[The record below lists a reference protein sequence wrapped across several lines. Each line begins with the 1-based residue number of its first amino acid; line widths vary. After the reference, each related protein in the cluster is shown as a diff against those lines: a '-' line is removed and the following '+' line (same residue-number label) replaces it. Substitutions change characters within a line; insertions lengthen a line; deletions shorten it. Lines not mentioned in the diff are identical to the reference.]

1 MPSDVKEAPGHRIR
15 GVAAGE
21 QALSALDP
29 ALAKLAAHASKIRTR
44 KGQSIGLTLDGHEAA
59 YIVRAGALMLQVAA
73 AATPR
78 QVAAFLLPGD
88 VLRGSAVPPHA
99 EASLISANAAELW
112 RFRWSAMEDF
122 AAADRGLARFLQD
135 AAAARLARYALHTA
149 VLGQFSSEQRV
160 ATVLTELAMLTGTPL
175 PAGGIVIDMPFRRN
189 DLADYLGLNP
199 DTLSRIVARLR
210 RDGILGHSAR
220 SRALVRD
227 FRALARLTPA
237 ARSLAEIHQ
246 HRRGDGLALF
256 A

>member
-1 MPSDVKEAPGHRIR
+1 MPSDVKEAPGHRLR

-21 QALSALDP
+21 QALPALDP

-44 KGQSIGLTLDGHEAA
+44 KGQSIGLTLDGHEAT
-59 YIVRAGALMLQVAA
+59 YVVRAGALMVQVAA
-73 AATPR
+73 GATPR

-112 RFRWSAMEDF
+112 RFRWSAMEEF

-135 AAAARLARYALHTA
+135 AAAERLARYALHTA

-160 ATVLTELAMLTGTPL
+160 ATVLTELAMLTGTPS

>member
-21 QALSALDP
+21 LALPALDP

-59 YIVRAGALMLQVAA
+59 YIVHAGALMLQVAA

-88 VLRGSAVPPHA
+88 VLRGSAVPHQA

-122 AAADRGLARFLQD
+122 AAADRGLARFLQE

-160 ATVLTELAMLTGTPL
+160 ATVLTELAMLTGTSS

-246 HRRGDGLALF
+246 HRRGDGLDLF

>member
-1 MPSDVKEAPGHRIR
+1 
-15 GVAAGE
+15 
-21 QALSALDP
+21 
-29 ALAKLAAHASKIRTR
+29 
-44 KGQSIGLTLDGHEAA
+44 
-59 YIVRAGALMLQVAA
+59 
-73 AATPR
+73 
-78 QVAAFLLPGD
+78 
-88 VLRGSAVPPHA
+88 
-99 EASLISANAAELW
+99 
-112 RFRWSAMEDF
+112 MEEF
-122 AAADRGLARFLQD
+122 AAVDRGLARFLRD

-210 RDGILGHSAR
+210 RDGILGHTAR
-220 SRALVRD
+220 SRAVVRD

-246 HRRGDGLALF
+246 HRRGDGLVLF

>member
-1 MPSDVKEAPGHRIR
+1 MPSDVKEAPGHRLR

-21 QALSALDP
+21 RALPALDP

-59 YIVRAGALMLQVAA
+59 YIVRAGALMLQVASG
-73 AATPR
+73 ATPR

-122 AAADRGLARFLQD
+122 AAADRSLARFLQD

-160 ATVLTELAMLTGTPL
+160 ATVLTELAMLTGTPS
-175 PAGGIVIDMPFRRN
+175 PAGGILIDMPFRRN

-210 RDGILGHSAR
+210 RDGILGHTVR

>member
-21 QALSALDP
+21 QALPALDP

-59 YIVRAGALMLQVAA
+59 YIVHAGALMMQVAA
-73 AATPR
+73 GETPR

-88 VLRGSAVPPHA
+88 VLRGSAVPPQA

-122 AAADRGLARFLQD
+122 AAADRGLARFLQE

-160 ATVLTELAMLTGTPL
+160 ATVLTELAMLTGTPS
-175 PAGGIVIDMPFRRN
+175 PAGGILIDMPFRRN

>member
-1 MPSDVKEAPGHRIR
+1 MSSDVKEAPGHRIR

-21 QALSALDP
+21 QALPALDP
-29 ALAKLAAHASKIRTR
+29 ALARLAAHASKIRTR
-44 KGQSIGLTLDGHEAA
+44 KGQSIGLTLDGHEAT

>member
-1 MPSDVKEAPGHRIR
+1 MSSDVKEAPGHRIR

-21 QALSALDP
+21 QALPALDP

-44 KGQSIGLTLDGHEAA
+44 KGQSIGLTLDGHEAT

>member
-1 MPSDVKEAPGHRIR
+1 MSSDVKEAPGHRIR

-21 QALSALDP
+21 QALPALDP
-29 ALAKLAAHASKIRTR
+29 ALAKFAAHASKIRTR

-59 YIVRAGALMLQVAA
+59 YIVRAGALMLQVVA

-88 VLRGSAVPPHA
+88 LLRGSAVPPHA

-160 ATVLTELAMLTGTPL
+160 ATVLTELAMLTGTPS

>member
-1 MPSDVKEAPGHRIR
+1 MSSDVKEAPGHRIR

-21 QALSALDP
+21 QALPALDP

-73 AATPR
+73 GATPR

-160 ATVLTELAMLTGTPL
+160 ATVLTELAMLTGTPS

>member
-1 MPSDVKEAPGHRIR
+1 
-15 GVAAGE
+15 
-21 QALSALDP
+21 
-29 ALAKLAAHASKIRTR
+29 
-44 KGQSIGLTLDGHEAA
+44 
-59 YIVRAGALMLQVAA
+59 
-73 AATPR
+73 
-78 QVAAFLLPGD
+78 
-88 VLRGSAVPPHA
+88 
-99 EASLISANAAELW
+99 
-112 RFRWSAMEDF
+112 MEDF
-122 AAADRGLARFLQD
+122 AAADRGLARFLQE
-135 AAAARLARYALHTA
+135 AAAARLARYAIHTA

-160 ATVLTELAMLTGTPL
+160 ATVLTELAMLTGTSP

-246 HRRGDGLALF
+246 HRRGDGLDLF

>member
-1 MPSDVKEAPGHRIR
+1 M
-15 GVAAGE
+15 
-21 QALSALDP
+21 
-29 ALAKLAAHASKIRTR
+29 
-44 KGQSIGLTLDGHEAA
+44 
-59 YIVRAGALMLQVAA
+59 
-73 AATPR
+73 
-78 QVAAFLLPGD
+78 
-88 VLRGSAVPPHA
+88 
-99 EASLISANAAELW
+99 
-112 RFRWSAMEDF
+112 
-122 AAADRGLARFLQD
+122 
-135 AAAARLARYALHTA
+135 
-149 VLGQFSSEQRV
+149 LGQFSSEQRV

-210 RDGILGHSAR
+210 RDGVLGHSAR

>member
-1 MPSDVKEAPGHRIR
+1 
-15 GVAAGE
+15 
-21 QALSALDP
+21 
-29 ALAKLAAHASKIRTR
+29 
-44 KGQSIGLTLDGHEAA
+44 
-59 YIVRAGALMLQVAA
+59 
-73 AATPR
+73 
-78 QVAAFLLPGD
+78 
-88 VLRGSAVPPHA
+88 
-99 EASLISANAAELW
+99 
-112 RFRWSAMEDF
+112 MEDF

-160 ATVLTELAMLTGTPL
+160 ATVLTELAMLTGTPS

-189 DLADYLGLNP
+189 DLADYLGLNNP

>member
-1 MPSDVKEAPGHRIR
+1 MSSDVKEAPGHRIR

-21 QALSALDP
+21 QALPALDP
-29 ALAKLAAHASKIRTR
+29 ALARLAAHASKIRTR
-44 KGQSIGLTLDGHEAA
+44 KGQSIGLTLDGHEAT

-220 SRALVRD
+220 LRGSRR
-227 FRALARLTPA
+227 RR
-237 ARSLAEIHQ
+237 ARSPKSTSTGAAT
-246 HRRGDGLALF
+246 G
-256 A
+256 